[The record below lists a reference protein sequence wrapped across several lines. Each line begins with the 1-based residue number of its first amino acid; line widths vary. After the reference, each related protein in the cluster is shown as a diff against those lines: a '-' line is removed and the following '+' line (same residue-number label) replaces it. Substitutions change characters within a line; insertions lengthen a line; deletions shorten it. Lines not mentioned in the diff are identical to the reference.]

1 MPIPKEILAVE
12 RPKSTRVKAFGN
24 RYLVIKRTSKIK
36 NGKPY
41 PVELG
46 TIGEIVDG
54 KYVEIRKEPKKRMYQ
69 VDIKSYG
76 PYALFNKVCFDLF
89 KDLAAVFDIDVAKRI
104 YVMAMMRAIDRKIT
118 NQEIAFT
125 YQQSFISEIFTD
137 LSLSENTISKLLVK
151 IGQEYRYIHKFI
163 EQRTKQFE
171 GKTQVIDGT
180 LVDNNSIENNF
191 SEFSRKAKTKG
202 SKELTL
208 VYSFDIAT
216 KEPVAMKTYPGNMLD
231 SRSID
236 DFLTSFDVKN
246 GLIVMDKGFY
256 TKTNIEKFKEK
267 NALSY
272 IVPLK
277 NSAKV
282 LKDLDIFNKINKLL
296 KKQDEGILYHK
307 VKKDETTYLYAFRN
321 IKSEY
326 EQKLGY
332 LISNEK
338 KDTFDGQ
345 KYLDKENQF
354 GTIVLESNIDL
365 TPLEVYLA
373 YSKRWEIETMFK
385 MMKEIISL
393 DTVNVHSDYSVIATE
408 FINFISVIMAQ
419 RVKQFLRITKME
431 PKAKKSETKTVA
443 ETYSFRLVIKYLSK
457 MYKTRIG
464 ESKNWVTSVLL
475 KYTEE
480 LARVLGI

>member
-1 MPIPKEILAVE
+1 MPVPKEILAVE

-54 KYVEIRKEPKKRMYQ
+54 KYIEIRKEPKKRMNQ

-76 PYALFNKVCFDLF
+76 PYALFNKNCFSLFEDLT
-89 KDLAAVFDIDVAKRI
+89 AVFDIDVAKRI
-104 YVMAMMRAIDRKIT
+104 YVIAMMRAIDRKIT
-118 NQEIAFT
+118 NQEIGFT
-125 YQQSFISEIFTD
+125 YSQSFLSEIFPD

-151 IGQEYRYIHKFI
+151 IGQEYRYIHRFI

-171 GKTQVIDGT
+171 GRQQVIDGT
-180 LVDNNSIENNF
+180 LVDNNSTKNNF

-208 VYSFDIAT
+208 VYSFDIDS

-236 DFLTSFDVKN
+236 DFLTSFDVKK

-256 TKTNIEKFKEK
+256 TKSNIEKFKEK
-267 NALSY
+267 NTLSY
-272 IVPLK
+272 IIPLR
-277 NSAKV
+277 NSARI
-282 LKDLDIFNKINKLL
+282 LKELNIFSKINKPL
-296 KKQDEGILYHK
+296 KKYDEPVLFYK
-307 VKKDETTYLYAFRN
+307 TQTNDNTFLYAFKN
-321 IKSEY
+321 LKSEY

-332 LISNEK
+332 LISSEK
-338 KDTFDGQ
+338 KDTFDEQ
-345 KYLDKENQF
+345 KYLDREGQF

-408 FINFISVIMAQ
+408 FINYISVIMAQ
-419 RVKQFLRITKME
+419 KVKQVLRTTKIVA
-431 PKAKKSETKTVA
+431 KTKKSEAKTVA

-480 LARVLGI
+480 LANVLGI

>member
-1 MPIPKEILAVE
+1 MPVPKEILAIE

-46 TIGEIVDG
+46 TIGEIIDG
-54 KYVEIRKEPKKRMYQ
+54 KYVEIRKEPRKRMNQ

-76 PYALFNKVCFDLF
+76 PYALFNKVCFELF
-89 KDLAAVFDIDVAKRI
+89 KDLAAVFDIDTAKRI
-104 YVMAMMRAIDRKIT
+104 YVIAMMRAIDRKIT

-125 YQQSFISEIFTD
+125 YAQSFLSEIFPD
-137 LSLSENTISKLLVK
+137 LSLSDNTVSKLLVK

-163 EQRTKQFE
+163 ELRTKQFE

-180 LVDNNSIENNF
+180 LVDNNSTENNF

-208 VYSFDIAT
+208 VYSFDIVS

-236 DFLTSFDVKN
+236 DFLTSFDVKK

-256 TKTNIEKFKEK
+256 TKANIEKFKEK
-267 NALSY
+267 NSLSY
-272 IVPLK
+272 IIPLK
-277 NSAKV
+277 NSAKI
-282 LKDLDIFNKINKLL
+282 LKDLNIFNKITNLL

-307 VKKDETTYLYAFRN
+307 EMKDDNTYLYAFKN
-321 IKSEY
+321 VKSEY

-332 LISNEK
+332 MISNEK
-338 KDTFDGQ
+338 KDTFDKQ
-345 KYLDKENQF
+345 KYLEKVDKF

-365 TPLEVYLA
+365 SPLEVYLA

-408 FINFISVIMAQ
+408 FINYISVVMSQ
-419 RVKQFLRITKME
+419 KVKQVLRTTKIE

-443 ETYSFRLVIKYLSK
+443 EAYSFRLVIKYLSK
-457 MYKTRIG
+457 MYKTRVG

-480 LARVLGI
+480 LAKALGI

>member
-1 MPIPKEILAVE
+1 MPVPKEILAVE

-54 KYVEIRKEPKKRMYQ
+54 KYVEIRKEPKKRMNQ

-76 PYALFNKVCFDLF
+76 PYALFNKNCFSLF
-89 KDLAAVFDIDVAKRI
+89 EDLAAVFDIDVAKRI
-104 YVMAMMRAIDRKIT
+104 YAIAMMRAIDRKIT
-118 NQEIAFT
+118 NQEIGFT
-125 YQQSFISEIFTD
+125 YSQSFLSEIFPD
-137 LSLSENTISKLLVK
+137 LSLSENTISKLLIK
-151 IGQEYRYIHKFI
+151 IGQEYRFIHRFI
-163 EQRTKQFE
+163 ERRTKQFE
-171 GKTQVIDGT
+171 GRQQVIDGT
-180 LVDNNSIENNF
+180 LVDNNSTENNF
-191 SEFSRKAKTKG
+191 SEFSRKAKTKD

-208 VYSFDIAT
+208 VYSFDIDS

-236 DFLTSFDVKN
+236 DFLTSFDVKK

-256 TKTNIEKFKEK
+256 TKSNIEKFKEK

-272 IVPLK
+272 IIPLR
-277 NSAKV
+277 NSARI
-282 LKDLDIFNKINKLL
+282 LKDLNIFSKINKPL
-296 KKQDEGILYHK
+296 KKYDEPVLFYK
-307 VKKDETTYLYAFRN
+307 TQTNDNTFLYAFKN
-321 IKSEY
+321 LKSEC

-338 KDTFDGQ
+338 KDTFDEQ
-345 KYLDKENQF
+345 KYLDRESQF
-354 GTIVLESNIDL
+354 GTIVLESNTDL

-408 FINFISVIMAQ
+408 FINYISVIMAQ
-419 RVKQFLRITKME
+419 KVKQVLRTTKFAV
-431 PKAKKSETKTVA
+431 KTKKSEAKTVA
-443 ETYSFRLVIKYLSK
+443 ETYSFRLIIKYLSK

-480 LARVLGI
+480 LANVLGI

>member
-46 TIGEIVDG
+46 TIGEIVDE

-89 KDLAAVFDIDVAKRI
+89 KDLAAVFDIDIAKRI
-104 YVMAMMRAIDRKIT
+104 YVIAMMRAIDRKIT

-125 YQQSFISEIFTD
+125 YQQSFISEVFAD

-208 VYSFDIAT
+208 VYSFDIET

-236 DFLTSFDVKN
+236 DFLTYFDVKN

-256 TKTNIEKFKEK
+256 TRANIEKFKEK

-277 NSAKV
+277 NSARV
-282 LKDLDIFNKINKLL
+282 LKDLNIFNKINKIL

-307 VKKDETTYLYAFRN
+307 VKKDETTYLYAFKN

-408 FINFISVIMAQ
+408 FINYISVIMAQ
-419 RVKQFLRITKME
+419 RVKQFLRTTKME
-431 PKAKKSETKTVA
+431 PKAKKSEAKTVA